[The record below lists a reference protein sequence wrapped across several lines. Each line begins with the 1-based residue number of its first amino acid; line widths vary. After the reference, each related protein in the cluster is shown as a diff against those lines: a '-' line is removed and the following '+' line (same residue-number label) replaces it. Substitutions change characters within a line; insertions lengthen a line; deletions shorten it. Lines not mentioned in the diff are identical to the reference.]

1 MAKKTA
7 FDDLFSD
14 DFGKLGLQRLEELN
28 AMALTLKENLK
39 ASAQTLSAKVRGASP
54 STASGAKE
62 IENTKKEVE
71 DLKKQSAELAKIQ
84 EKLNKATSDAAK
96 EQAQYNLELKRQN
109 QLNRENAILESE
121 KSTQYE
127 KNVVLLNRLS
137 KQIMALGGTDKAPKE
152 LADEFNRLFGEVKN
166 AEESVK
172 RFQRNV
178 GNYASA
184 TAELKALTKQL
195 IDLEL
200 AGQRDSAAFREMQ
213 KRAAELKDT
222 ISDTKAEI
230 SNMASDTKTID
241 GLVGS
246 VNLLANGFQVA
257 EGAMAL
263 MGESGEEWKETMV
276 KLQAI
281 MAVTSGIQ
289 EIQNALQKE
298 SAAMMFL
305 NSVRTKA
312 AAAAQSLYAFA
323 TGGATVATKAFRIAL
338 ISTGIGAIVVLL
350 GSLVDAMGFFDEE
363 TEKATD
369 TNNKLNES
377 ILATSDAYSQLS
389 LSMYNHKIRM
399 AELNKEYTKMF
410 VLQQQARSIEFK
422 KQINE
427 LNNEYKEQL
436 DLVKDLQEE
445 EKELTAKRD
454 RAIKGL
460 EIQKNLLK
468 EHPEWGIESL
478 DPQKEYLAEQQKNLD
493 ENQAEQAKILEVYNI
508 KKKEIEF
515 NYEAD
520 IEYMKEKKR
529 IEDEEKEKDSLK
541 KKRKTREDY
550 AKKKMEQEEKEI
562 MDSLNAEM
570 DLLKTEQEIQ
580 KQKEEADDAEWQ
592 AKVEM
597 NEKQMDLVYEQ
608 IEEEDRLRKLA
619 EEKEKESF
627 ERRKQ
632 FAQEALQFMEKISE
646 ETAKAKLD
654 AIDKELSASEE
665 RESQLKTLAQQGQL
679 NAQQSIALEEKRQ
692 AELESKREKALKR
705 QREQAI
711 ILAGI
716 EAFIASARA
725 GSTNPSGDATNQ
737 VNGLLSNL
745 EGALNKIKA
754 FEKGGLVDGG
764 EQLVRINEKGEEFV
778 VKHDAVN
785 KYGEQMLYDI
795 NEGRF
800 NPLDYVSTPSQSAY
814 SFSEPISTKVVE
826 KLERVEEAIRT
837 KPVPSWSVSEI
848 TKGVREDIREGNNL
862 LRKHYERGNKLF

>member
-184 TAELKALTKQL
+184 TAELKDLTKQL

-350 GSLVDAMGFFDEE
+350 G
-363 TEKATD
+363 
-369 TNNKLNES
+369 
-377 ILATSDAYSQLS
+377 
-389 LSMYNHKIRM
+389 
-399 AELNKEYTKMF
+399 
-410 VLQQQARSIEFK
+410 
-422 KQINE
+422 
-427 LNNEYKEQL
+427 
-436 DLVKDLQEE
+436 
-445 EKELTAKRD
+445 
-454 RAIKGL
+454 
-460 EIQKNLLK
+460 
-468 EHPEWGIESL
+468 
-478 DPQKEYLAEQQKNLD
+478 
-493 ENQAEQAKILEVYNI
+493 
-508 KKKEIEF
+508 
-515 NYEAD
+515 
-520 IEYMKEKKR
+520 
-529 IEDEEKEKDSLK
+529 
-541 KKRKTREDY
+541 
-550 AKKKMEQEEKEI
+550 
-562 MDSLNAEM
+562 
-570 DLLKTEQEIQ
+570 
-580 KQKEEADDAEWQ
+580 
-592 AKVEM
+592 
-597 NEKQMDLVYEQ
+597 
-608 IEEEDRLRKLA
+608 
-619 EEKEKESF
+619 
-627 ERRKQ
+627 
-632 FAQEALQFMEKISE
+632 
-646 ETAKAKLD
+646 
-654 AIDKELSASEE
+654 
-665 RESQLKTLAQQGQL
+665 
-679 NAQQSIALEEKRQ
+679 
-692 AELESKREKALKR
+692 
-705 QREQAI
+705 
-711 ILAGI
+711 
-716 EAFIASARA
+716 
-725 GSTNPSGDATNQ
+725 
-737 VNGLLSNL
+737 
-745 EGALNKIKA
+745 
-754 FEKGGLVDGG
+754 
-764 EQLVRINEKGEEFV
+764 
-778 VKHDAVN
+778 
-785 KYGEQMLYDI
+785 
-795 NEGRF
+795 
-800 NPLDYVSTPSQSAY
+800 
-814 SFSEPISTKVVE
+814 
-826 KLERVEEAIRT
+826 
-837 KPVPSWSVSEI
+837 
-848 TKGVREDIREGNNL
+848 
-862 LRKHYERGNKLF
+862 

>member
-246 VNLLANGFQVA
+246 VNLLANGFQVF
-257 EGAMAL
+257 EGVMAL
-263 MGESGEEWKETMV
+263 TGETSEEWKETMV

-281 MAVTSGIQ
+281 MAITSGLQ
-289 EIQNALQKE
+289 EIQNLLQKE

-305 NSVRTKA
+305 NTVQTKA

-338 ISTGIGAIVVLL
+338 LATGIGAIVVLL
-350 GSLVDAMGFFDEE
+350 GTLAGAMSDVGDETEGATESVTDFDEAIRKYAE
-363 TEKATD
+363 AVNTAIEKTIEFRKGATGSAEA
-369 TNNKLNES
+369 LN
-377 ILATSDAYSQLS
+377 
-389 LSMYNHKIRM
+389 R
-399 AELNKEYTKMF
+399 ELNLMK
-410 VLQQQARSIEFK
+410 ARSESAQKIFE
-422 KQINE
+422 
-427 LNNEYKEQL
+427 KEQQIRKA
-436 DLVKDLQEE
+436 DLFTLQKVHS
-445 EKELTAKRD
+445 EKMRLR
-454 RAIKGL
+454 G
-460 EIQKNLLK
+460 
-468 EHPEWGIESL
+468 
-478 DPQKEYLAEQQKNLD
+478 
-493 ENQAEQAKILEVYNI
+493 
-508 KKKEIEF
+508 
-515 NYEAD
+515 
-520 IEYMKEKKR
+520 IEYMTSIESAKDLENIRNKENEIEAARLEREKDIREAAAKKR
-529 IEDEEKEKDSLK
+529 EEENKKALDEMKKQTELRLQIMQEGMKKELLEEEWRFAQAADAAAGNQETLGLEEELHLK
-541 KKRKTREDY
+541 K
-550 AKKKMEQEEKEI
+550 M
-562 MDSLNAEM
+562 
-570 DLLKTEQEIQ
+570 QEIR
-580 KQKEEADDAEWQ
+580 
-592 AKVEM
+592 
-597 NEKQMDLVYEQ
+597 
-608 IEEEDRLRKLA
+608 DRYK
-619 EEKEKESF
+619 EKEKE
-627 ERRKQ
+627 
-632 FAQEALQFMEKISE
+632 ANNEAALAE
-646 ETAKAKLD
+646 
-654 AIDKELSASEE
+654 EE
-665 RESQLKTLAQQGQL
+665 RQRKILEDLELGSKQRQRIIIETSQTEKEEAERLKEER
-679 NAQQSIALEEKRQ
+679 IKYLEE
-692 AELESKREKALKR
+692 
-705 QREQAI
+705 
-711 ILAGI
+711 
-716 EAFIASARA
+716 
-725 GSTNPSGDATNQ
+725 
-737 VNGLLSNL
+737 
-745 EGALNKIKA
+745 
-754 FEKGGLVDGG
+754 
-764 EQLVRINEKGEEFV
+764 
-778 VKHDAVN
+778 
-785 KYGEQMLYDI
+785 
-795 NEGRF
+795 
-800 NPLDYVSTPSQSAY
+800 
-814 SFSEPISTKVVE
+814 
-826 KLERVEEAIRT
+826 
-837 KPVPSWSVSEI
+837 EI
-848 TKGVREDIREGNNL
+848 
-862 LRKHYERGNKLF
+862 

>member
-84 EKLNKATSDAAK
+84 ERLNKATSDAAK

-184 TAELKALTKQL
+184 TAELKDLTKQL

-246 VNLLANGFQVA
+246 FNLLANGFQVA

-289 EIQNALQKE
+289 EIQNLLQKE

-305 NSVRTKA
+305 NTVQTKA

-338 ISTGIGAIVVLL
+338 LATGIGGIVVLI
-350 GSLVDAMGFFDEE
+350 GSLAGAFDDLSSSVEDE
-363 TEKATD
+363 TEKQLASNAALEKAKKITAD
-369 TNNKLNES
+369 YKISITELDVQLA
-377 ILATSDAYSQLS
+377 ILAGKFEEIKKAEEKLFALKQSKEFGEVVGAAYSNAVKKS
-389 LSMYNHKIRM
+389 
-399 AELNKEYTKMF
+399 KEY
-410 VLQQQARSIEFK
+410 
-422 KQINE
+422 
-427 LNNEYKEQL
+427 
-436 DLVKDLQEE
+436 QE
-445 EKELTAKRD
+445 
-454 RAIKGL
+454 
-460 EIQKNLLK
+460 
-468 EHPEWGIESL
+468 
-478 DPQKEYLAEQQKNLD
+478 
-493 ENQAEQAKILEVYNI
+493 
-508 KKKEIEF
+508 
-515 NYEAD
+515 
-520 IEYMKEKKR
+520 
-529 IEDEEKEKDSLK
+529 SLK
-541 KKRKTREDY
+541 KQAELQKELESATKLLAMNEDRLATETREGFRQTY
-550 AKKKMEQEEKEI
+550 ENGIKLNKQRKEAAEKEI
-562 MDSLNAEM
+562 KNEQDKRDKILKNDAEYQAVLKGAIEKKVKEKQLFDAQQIKNDKENAEKTTAN
-570 DLLKTEQEIQ
+570 DLKILKTT
-580 KQKEEADDAEWQ
+580 KTAE
-592 AKVEM
+592 VS
-597 NEKQMDLVYEQ
+597 V
-608 IEEEDRLRKLA
+608 
-619 EEKEKESF
+619 F
-627 ERRKQ
+627 V
-632 FAQEALQFMEKISE
+632 AL
-646 ETAKAKLD
+646 
-654 AIDKELSASEE
+654 
-665 RESQLKTLAQQGQL
+665 
-679 NAQQSIALEEKRQ
+679 
-692 AELESKREKALKR
+692 
-705 QREQAI
+705 
-711 ILAGI
+711 
-716 EAFIASARA
+716 
-725 GSTNPSGDATNQ
+725 
-737 VNGLLSNL
+737 
-745 EGALNKIKA
+745 
-754 FEKGGLVDGG
+754 
-764 EQLVRINEKGEEFV
+764 
-778 VKHDAVN
+778 
-785 KYGEQMLYDI
+785 
-795 NEGRF
+795 
-800 NPLDYVSTPSQSAY
+800 
-814 SFSEPISTKVVE
+814 
-826 KLERVEEAIRT
+826 
-837 KPVPSWSVSEI
+837 
-848 TKGVREDIREGNNL
+848 
-862 LRKHYERGNKLF
+862 

>member
-71 DLKKQSAELAKIQ
+71 DLKKQSEALAKIQ

-213 KRAAELKDT
+213 KRAAELSDT

-230 SNMASDTKTID
+230 KNMASDTKTID

-246 VNLLANGFQVA
+246 VNLLANGFQVF
-257 EGAMAL
+257 EGVMAL
-263 MGESGEEWKETMV
+263 TGETSEEWKETMV

-281 MAVTSGIQ
+281 MAITSGLQ
-289 EIQNALQKE
+289 EIQNLLQKE

-305 NSVRTKA
+305 NTVQTKA
-312 AAAAQSLYAFA
+312 AAAAQTLYSFA
-323 TGGATVATKAFRIAL
+323 TGGATLATKAFRIAL
-338 ISTGIGAIVVLL
+338 LATGIGAIVVLL
-350 GSLVDAMGFFDEE
+350 GTLAGAMSDVGDETEGATEAVTDFDEAVRKYAE
-363 TEKATD
+363 AVNTAIEKTIEFRKGATGSAEA
-369 TNNKLNES
+369 LNRELNLMKARGES
-377 ILATSDAYSQLS
+377 AQKIFEKEQQIRKADLFTLQKVHSE
-389 LSMYNHKIRM
+389 KIR
-399 AELNKEYTKMF
+399 L
-410 VLQQQARSIEFK
+410 R
-422 KQINE
+422 
-427 LNNEYKEQL
+427 
-436 DLVKDLQEE
+436 
-445 EKELTAKRD
+445 
-454 RAIKGL
+454 G
-460 EIQKNLLK
+460 
-468 EHPEWGIESL
+468 
-478 DPQKEYLAEQQKNLD
+478 
-493 ENQAEQAKILEVYNI
+493 
-508 KKKEIEF
+508 
-515 NYEAD
+515 
-520 IEYMKEKKR
+520 IEYMTSIESAKDLENIRNKENEIEAARLEREKDIREAAAKKR
-529 IEDEEKEKDSLK
+529 EEENKKALDEMKKQTELRLQIMQESMKKELLEEEWRFAQAADAAADNQETLTLEEELHLK
-541 KKRKTREDY
+541 K
-550 AKKKMEQEEKEI
+550 M
-562 MDSLNAEM
+562 
-570 DLLKTEQEIQ
+570 QEIR
-580 KQKEEADDAEWQ
+580 
-592 AKVEM
+592 
-597 NEKQMDLVYEQ
+597 
-608 IEEEDRLRKLA
+608 DRYK
-619 EEKEKESF
+619 EKEKEEKKKDGQEEVKEEKKNNKEKENEEQLSL

-632 FAQEALQFMEKISE
+632 FAQQALQYMQQISE

-725 GSTNPSGDATNQ
+725 GSTNPSGDAGNQ
-737 VNGLLSNL
+737 VNGLISNL
-745 EGALNKIKA
+745 EAALNKIKA